1 MTSSDPARLILPA
14 IRWSEETGFAHEEDA
29 ITDALA
35 LGVGG
40 FIVFGGPAEKV
51 RELTASLR
59 ARAGRALLIGA
70 DLERGAG
77 QQFAGLTEL
86 PPPLALASLDDLDLI
101 REAGRITARDA
112 LSVGVNW
119 IFAPVADLDLAA
131 GNPIVQTRSF
141 GEDPAT
147 AAAAVRAWIEG
158 CQGAGALACAKHYPG
173 HGRTTTDSHA
183 GLPVVEA
190 DAASLAAIDRVPF
203 AAAVDAGV
211 AGVMTAHVAYPAMD
225 LGSLPAT
232 LSSVILG
239 GLRTELGF
247 DGVIVTDAMI
257 MDGAFVGRSEG
268 AAYVQ
273 AVSAGVDLLLYPRHP
288 RAARDALV
296 AAVDEGTMPRQR
308 LDDALARYARLLAN
322 AAGGGSSAPAGG
334 DAERRLADSLVA
346 RGLVRA
352 AELRLRE
359 PLDLVI
365 VDDDL
370 GGPYPASPS
379 DWTASWLEA
388 HGIALGPGGSRVV
401 LAFAEPR
408 AWKGRGGFG
417 RVSRDRLLVETP
429 MASLIVL
436 FAHPRLMAE
445 IPSDAPLM
453 HAWHRQRPMQEA
465 VARWIA
471 SVLERA

>member
-1 MTSSDPARLILPA
+1 MTTLDPARLILPA
-14 IRWSEETGFAHEEDA
+14 IRWSDETGFAHADDA

-40 FIVFGGPAEKV
+40 FIIFGGPAEEV
-51 RELTASLR
+51 RKLTASLR
-59 ARAGRALLIGA
+59 SRAARPLLIGA

-86 PPPLALASLDDLDLI
+86 PPPLALASLDDPEAI
-101 REAGRITARDA
+101 REAGTVTAQDA

-119 IFAPVADLDLAA
+119 VFAPVADLDLAA
-131 GNPIVQTRSF
+131 TNPIVQTRSF
-141 GEDPAT
+141 GDEPAS
-147 AAAAVRAWIEG
+147 AAEAVRLWIEG

-190 DAASLAAIDRVPF
+190 DAAALAAADRVPF
-203 AAAVDAGV
+203 IAAVESGV
-211 AGVMTAHVAYPAMD
+211 AGVMTAHVAYPALD

-239 GLRTELGF
+239 SLRTELGF
-247 DGVIVTDAMI
+247 EGAIVTDAMI

-273 AVSAGVDLLLYPRHP
+273 AVAAGVDLLLYPKQP
-288 RAARDALV
+288 RIARDALA
-296 AAVDEGTMPRQR
+296 AAVEEGTLPRER
-308 LDDALARYARLLAN
+308 LEDALARYARLLARSVP
-322 AAGGGSSAPAGG
+322 GGDRAPAPAGAG
-334 DAERRLADSLVA
+334 QRLADRLIA
-346 RGLVRA
+346 RGLVRG
-352 AELRLRE
+352 EKLRLRQ
-359 PLDLVI
+359 PLELVI

-379 DWTASWLEA
+379 DWTASWLDAQGVE
-388 HGIALGPGGSRVV
+388 LGTGGSRVV

-417 RVSRDRLLVETP
+417 RVSRDRLLVESP
-429 MASLIVL
+429 MAALIVL
-436 FAHPRLMAE
+436 FAHPRLMVE

-465 VARWIA
+465 VARWIV
-471 SVLERA
+471 SLVE

>member
-1 MTSSDPARLILPA
+1 MTPPDPARLILPA
-14 IRWSEETGFAHEEDA
+14 IRWSDETGFMHEADA
-29 ITDALA
+29 IADALA

-40 FIVFGGPAEKV
+40 FIIFGGPAKDV
-51 RELTASLR
+51 RALTQDLR
-59 ARAGRALLIGA
+59 SRAGRPLLLGA

-77 QQFAGLTEL
+77 QQFAGLSEL
-86 PPPLALASLDDLDLI
+86 PPPLALASLGDADAI
-101 REAGRITARDA
+101 REAGAVTAQDA
-112 LSVGVNW
+112 LSVGINW

-131 GNPIVQTRSF
+131 NNPIVQTRSF
-141 GEDPAT
+141 GSDPNEVS
-147 AAAAVRAWIEG
+147 AAVSAWIAG
-158 CQGAGALACAKHYPG
+158 CQEAGVLACAKHYPG

-190 DAASLAAIDRVPF
+190 DADTLGTVDRAPF

-211 AGVMTAHVAYPAMD
+211 AGVMTAHVAYPTLD

-239 GLRTELGF
+239 SLREELGF
-247 DGVIVTDAMI
+247 EGVIVTDAMI

-273 AVSAGVDLLLYPRHP
+273 AVAAGVDLLLYPKHP
-288 RAARDALV
+288 RAARDAL
-296 AAVDEGTMPRQR
+296 AAAIEEGTLAAARVT
-308 LDDALARYARLLAN
+308 DALERYSRLLARAPQALGAAA
-322 AAGGGSSAPAGG
+322 AAGDPG
-334 DAERRLADSLVA
+334 RRLADRLVA
-346 RGLVRA
+346 NGLVRGEA
-352 AELRLRE
+352 LRLAE
-359 PLDLVI
+359 PIELVV

-379 DWTASWLEA
+379 DWLAAELAALGVE
-388 HGIALGPGGSRVV
+388 LGPGGSRVV

-417 RVSRDRLLVETP
+417 RVSRDRFLVETP
-429 MASLIVL
+429 KASLIVL
-436 FAHPRLMAE
+436 FAHPRLMGE
-445 IPSDAPLM
+445 IPSDAPLL

-465 VARWIA
+465 AARWIA
-471 SVLERA
+471 SQLR